1 MAPPGAGSSS
11 SPATTVR
18 AARHLP
24 SIPLAGGDQAI
35 REPWRIALAALD
47 DAFGGAPPLDALAL
61 FRDVK
66 PEDVAVV
73 RRMIATGFNAP
84 RAHGV
89 GRLFDAV
96 GALALARP
104 RSRFEGQVAMA
115 LDAAA
120 DPQARGRYAF
130 QIDTATSPWT
140 VDWRPLLREAVGDL
154 VEGRPPGSCRPAS
167 TRALATAAAE
177 LVRLAAGRHGQLP
190 VVLSGGCFAN
200 ARLVDGI
207 FAELSTSFSVYL
219 PRLVPP
225 GDGGIALGQLVV
237 ADACA

>member
-1 MAPPGAGSSS
+1 MKPGEA
-11 SPATTVR
+11 
-18 AARHLP
+18 
-24 SIPLAGGDQAI
+24 
-35 REPWRIALAALD
+35 
-47 DAFGGAPPLDALAL
+47 
-61 FRDVK
+61 
-66 PEDVAVV
+66 AVV

-104 RSRFEGQVAMA
+104 YSRFEGQLAMA
-115 LDAAA
+115 LDAVV

-154 VEGRPPGSCRPAS
+154 VEGRPPALVSARFHG
-167 TRALATAAAE
+167 ALAAAGAE
-177 LVRLAAGRHGQLP
+177 LVRLAAASHGPLP

-200 ARLVDGI
+200 AHLVDGI
-207 FAELSTSFSVYL
+207 FAELSTSFWVYL

-225 GDGGIALGQLVV
+225 GDGGISLGQLVV
-237 ADACA
+237 ADARA